1 MSSIVKNLLTL
12 VLAAFAF
19 VACQHDDRRF
29 YNYPDA
35 VTNINQVDPAYR
47 AFFRSQNGRNF
58 SMADQRKALVAAVK
72 TSRTP
77 VPKYVPRVAASKA
90 KKSSRKASRTRI
102 ARYSKSKARRSKARS
117 TRRYTASRS
126 KKRKAIASRAKRRR
140 R

>member
-1 MSSIVKNLLTL
+1 MPAIIRNLLTL
-12 VLAAFAF
+12 VLTAFVF

-47 AFFRSQNGRNF
+47 AYFRSQNGRNF

-77 VPKYVPRVAASKA
+77 VPKYAPRVAASKA
-90 KKSSRKASRTRI
+90 KKRTYRKSRI
-102 ARYSKSKARRSKARS
+102 ARYSKSKARRGKARS
-117 TRRYTASRS
+117 TSRYTASRS